1 MNRSMESIS
10 FERKNLT
17 IDVNSKLY
25 PHYFFENY
33 FQIDRMQLLLKMNNS
48 TIFEKKQSLT
58 LFGWTLRP
66 LQILQ

>member
-48 TIFEKKQSLT
+48 TIFEKN
-58 LFGWTLRP
+58 RA
-66 LQILQ
+66 